1 MEEQDF
7 ETLSPEEKERIKTE
21 KEEKSRVRIFWLV
34 AFICVVLF
42 GILIYEVIVLLNS
55 PKGINVLSD
64 INVIDTLKNILKNH
78 L

>member
-34 AFICVVLF
+34 AFICVALF

-55 PKGINVLSD
+55 PKGINVLSNF
-64 INVIDTLKNILKNH
+64 NVIDTLTNILKNH
-78 L
+78 